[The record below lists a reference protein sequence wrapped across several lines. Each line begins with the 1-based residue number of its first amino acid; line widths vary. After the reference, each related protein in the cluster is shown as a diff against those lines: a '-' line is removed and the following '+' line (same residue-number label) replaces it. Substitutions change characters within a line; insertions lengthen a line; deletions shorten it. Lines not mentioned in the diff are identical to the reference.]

1 MMSPYIAHFPL
12 MMLSDYFLWKIGKKT
27 VGKEATRLA
36 FIMILTNT
44 FMVEYEIRCFTN
56 TLEKI
61 CTVIAFYFYLLQKN
75 EFNKNTVIFT
85 MLLTIGFMMR
95 NTSPVGW
102 IPLLIVKIIDDGAF
116 LPFLTSGIFVAIP
129 LIIAIVYI
137 DSVYYMGA
145 NTSSSGT
152 SLDVRQHDKQ
162 FEWTVTGYNFL
173 KVNVL
178 EGLSKYFGDHELS
191 MYIINFLPRTIMK
204 GFYFRII
211 TIKYRK

>member
-1 MMSPYIAHFPL
+1 MDLPWEWRDPYRIRNALYPMYLSWPLFILKFLKIDYQPLVLMSPYIAHFPL
-12 MMLSDYFLWKIGKKT
+12 MMLSDYYLWKIGKKT

-61 CTVIAFYFYLLQKN
+61 CTVIAFHFYLLQKN

-116 LPFLTSGIFVAIP
+116 LPFLTSGVFVAIP
-129 LIIAIVYI
+129 LIFAIVYI

-152 SLDVRQHDKQ
+152 SLDVRQHDK
-162 FEWTVTGYNFL
+162 
-173 KVNVL
+173 
-178 EGLSKYFGDHELS
+178 
-191 MYIINFLPRTIMK
+191 
-204 GFYFRII
+204 
-211 TIKYRK
+211 